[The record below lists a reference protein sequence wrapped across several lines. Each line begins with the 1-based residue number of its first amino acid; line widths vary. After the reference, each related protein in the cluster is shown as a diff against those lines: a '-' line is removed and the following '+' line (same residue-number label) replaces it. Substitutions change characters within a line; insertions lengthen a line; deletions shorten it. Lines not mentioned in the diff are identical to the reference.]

1 MNSMGSRS
9 MVISL
14 EEGWNVMQDG
24 INNILEGLPE
34 PQFTSDGYMILYTTI
49 YTMCTQRP
57 PHEYSEQLYE
67 KYKETFEEYIK
78 STVLPSLREN
88 KDELLLRELLI
99 RWSNHKIMT
108 KLLSRIFCYLDRF
121 HIPRK
126 WGLPSLEETGF
137 LSFYHLVYDEV
148 KKQVMDAILA
158 MIDWRQAGE
167 PIDQTLVNNALAFY
181 SEIGESTRRNDPKH
195 FAETMI
201 KEKSTF
207 YYDEGSNW
215 IASSIFMDNTPEVM
229 KMHYS
234 PTGSSRKINLIS
246 SDGDMF
252 EVDYDVALMSKTIED
267 AIETDPTG
275 DVNCISLSLVSSK
288 ILAMVIEYCKKHK
301 NAQMSDVDLMDWD
314 VEFVNVHY
322 TTLFDLV
329 LSSNYMN
336 INSLYNLVGGKI
348 GDMIKGKTAGE
359 IAQLF
364 DIKDVCTQEEQNQ

>member
-1 MNSMGSRS
+1 
-9 MVISL
+9 
-14 EEGWNVMQDG
+14 
-24 INNILEGLPE
+24 
-34 PQFTSDGYMILYTTI
+34 
-49 YTMCTQRP
+49 
-57 PHEYSEQLYE
+57 
-67 KYKETFEEYIK
+67 
-78 STVLPSLREN
+78 
-88 KDELLLRELLI
+88 
-99 RWSNHKIMT
+99 
-108 KLLSRIFCYLDRF
+108 
-121 HIPRK
+121 
-126 WGLPSLEETGF
+126 
-137 LSFYHLVYDEV
+137 
-148 KKQVMDAILA
+148 
-158 MIDWRQAGE
+158 
-167 PIDQTLVNNALAFY
+167 
-181 SEIGESTRRNDPKH
+181 
-195 FAETMI
+195 
-201 KEKSTF
+201 
-207 YYDEGSNW
+207 
-215 IASSIFMDNTPEVM
+215 
-229 KMHYS
+229 MHYS